1 MKSSEIQC
9 ALFWDGSCI
18 CYFISHKCSG
28 YFYQISFF
36 FLFPLRKYYLHV
48 LSHCTLFPTFY
59 FYQNV
64 EEKRL
69 IKAQLRKR
77 SMTNLNLF
85 PQSRNIKNAVNA
97 APFSGLQHSSRLTE
111 EVSSTYLTS
120 FCRVFCLPFFQS
132 FLSTY
137 LIFVILHFFSF
148 PSYIQCWYFYSTFL
162 PKRMRLLK
170 ISILTSSRNFKI
182 LSQR

>member
-18 CYFISHKCSG
+18 YYFISHKCSG

-97 APFSGLQHSSRLTE
+97 VPFSDLQHSSRLTE

-137 LIFVILHFFSF
+137 LIFVILLFFPFF
-148 PSYIQCWYFYSTFL
+148 PIYNVYIFILPFCQKEWGCW
-162 PKRMRLLK
+162 K
-170 ISILTSSRNFKI
+170 
-182 LSQR
+182 